1 MYTAVCGVYVPRNG
15 AGSSKTSE
23 VGAEDSSGSEFKGR
37 GMECSQGKRG
47 MCSVWSPFQW
57 GEWFGMGTRE
67 LLSLFC
73 VRR

>member
-1 MYTAVCGVYVPRNG
+1 MESGKSVTTSLLMYTAVCGVYVPRNG

-47 MCSVWSPFQW
+47 MCSGKLWVSRWA
-57 GEWFGMGTRE
+57 
-67 LLSLFC
+67 
-73 VRR
+73 